1 MRPKQQRHFVSSQR
15 IDNLH
20 LRARVSRT
28 HLRLNDFPTR
38 SLVRARPNRRLLRA
52 ATKAPRRKRPCRPRP
67 PAIGPKF
74 VRSARMEPLN
84 DTIAPVIV
92 VRCLVV
98 ADWRYA
104 PNDPSQFK
112 SGHQSTGYVTSAEIV
127 PGPALH
133 RSTTKPQKPL
143 KTQATTS
150 GANHPPHV
158 WSNASASH
166 RGARASFKH
175 RHAAL
180 RRLPASCHS
189 PNG

>member
-15 IDNLH
+15 IGNLH

-92 VRCLVV
+92 PSIARPLSP
-98 ADWRYA
+98 Y
-104 PNDPSQFK
+104 DPV
-112 SGHQSTGYVTSAEIV
+112 STGGTRLASGEGLNPIWLQACVSAWNKGSDSYVER
-127 PGPALH
+127 PGLQDLSLVEEGMTV
-133 RSTTKPQKPL
+133 RSYVVNRPFNCGL
-143 KTQATTS
+143 LS
-150 GANHPPHV
+150 
-158 WSNASASH
+158 SY
-166 RGARASFKH
+166 
-175 RHAAL
+175 
-180 RRLPASCHS
+180 HS
-189 PNG
+189 LSLQ